1 MVRIKIPIDTVL
13 VIFPEGHNIGNL
25 PRKKKKQMKK
35 TFSKVF
41 TEKFYE
47 WLKNNKLINERYYV

>member
-1 MVRIKIPIDTVL
+1 MIRLKIPIQAAL

-41 TEKFYE
+41 TERFNE
-47 WLKNNKLINERYYV
+47 WLGNNKQGI

>member
-1 MVRIKIPIDTVL
+1 MKRIKIPIESAL

-41 TEKFYE
+41 TERFNE
-47 WLKNNKLINERYYV
+47 WIKNNKEEI

>member
-1 MVRIKIPIDTVL
+1 MIRLKIPIQAAL

-41 TEKFYE
+41 TERFNE
-47 WLKNNKLINERYYV
+47 WLKNNKQGI